1 MSKQIYFRVDSNYDI
16 GNGHLARS
24 INVANIIKKIGYKVI
39 FITKYRNKNTIKFER
54 KFNFVYINN
63 FKNINAEIISINKLL
78 KKNFTN
84 YIFIDSYLQKHEWFI
99 KINKIFDKVIV
110 IDDIAKKK

>member
-16 GNGHLARS
+16 GNGHLARC
-24 INVANIIKKIGYKVI
+24 INLANIIKKIGYKAI

-54 KFNFVYINN
+54 KFNFVYINK
-63 FKNINAEIISINKLL
+63 FKNINSEITSINKLL
-78 KKNFTN
+78 KKNFRN
-84 YIFIDSYLQKHEWFI
+84 YIFIDSYLQKLKWFV

-110 IDDIAKKK
+110 IDDIAKK